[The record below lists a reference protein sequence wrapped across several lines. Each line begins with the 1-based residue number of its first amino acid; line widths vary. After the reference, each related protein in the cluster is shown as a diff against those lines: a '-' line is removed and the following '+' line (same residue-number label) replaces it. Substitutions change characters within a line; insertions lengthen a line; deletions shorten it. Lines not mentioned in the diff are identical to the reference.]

1 MVEHLLAKERVAG
14 SNPVFR
20 SRTSN
25 VAPLRGGF
33 LCRAVD
39 SALEGQMAVLC
50 VTSLTQGEGKTALS
64 SGLARLLIGQGRAVH
79 AFNPLR
85 VSGNDDA
92 GRDSAFLASLTG
104 ATPPADWPL
113 TVSDG
118 NLSPDT
124 AQAISNASTP
134 DHDTIIEAPA
144 LDEGTDA
151 APLVQ
156 SLASALDA
164 RVLLVAR
171 YSPDL
176 TAERI
181 MEAAAGFGDRLAGV
195 VINRVF
201 KYRTQDAQAGL
212 AEALRS
218 QDIPVLALLP
228 EDRRLQAVTVDRIA
242 EHLNGEYFLGQDKKD
257 QLFDNVLIGGIVLD
271 NGVEYFGIS
280 HTKAVLV
287 RADRPD
293 IQMAALQTPTRCL
306 VLTGGHRPIQYIEHE
321 AREEEVPVI
330 LVQQGTLEASRQ
342 LDTLFEEAT
351 IHYPDKADAFADLLQ
366 SHADSEA
373 LGQAVGLQQ

>member
-1 MVEHLLAKERVAG
+1 
-14 SNPVFR
+14 
-20 SRTSN
+20 
-25 VAPLRGGF
+25 
-33 LCRAVD
+33 
-39 SALEGQMAVLC
+39 MAVLC

-64 SGLARLLIGQGRAVH
+64 SGLARLLTGQGRAVR

-85 VSGNDDA
+85 VTDDE
-92 GRDSAFLASLTG
+92 GRDSAFLSSLTG

-118 NLSPDT
+118 SLTKDA
-124 AQAISNASTP
+124 AQAISGATSP
-134 DHDTIIEAPA
+134 DYDTIIEAPA
-144 LDEGTDA
+144 LLDEGTDA

-156 SLASALDA
+156 SLADALDA

-176 TAERI
+176 TAEQI
-181 MEAAAGFGDRLAGV
+181 MEAAGGFGDRLAGV
-195 VINRVF
+195 VLNRVF
-201 KYRTQDAQAGL
+201 KYRAQDAQARL
-212 AEALRS
+212 AEGLQAK
-218 QDIPVLALLP
+218 DIPVLALLP

-271 NGVEYFGIS
+271 NGVEYFGIN

-342 LDTLFEEAT
+342 LDTLFDGASV
-351 IHYPDKADAFADLLQ
+351 HHPDKADAFADLLQ
-366 SHADSEA
+366 SHAGLEA
-373 LGQAVGLQQ
+373 LGQAIGV

>member
-1 MVEHLLAKERVAG
+1 
-14 SNPVFR
+14 
-20 SRTSN
+20 
-25 VAPLRGGF
+25 
-33 LCRAVD
+33 
-39 SALEGQMAVLC
+39 MAVLC
-50 VTSLTQGEGKTALS
+50 ITSLTQGEGKTALS
-64 SGLARLLIGQGRAVH
+64 AGLARVLIGQGRAVH
-79 AFNPLR
+79 AFNPIR
-85 VSGNDDA
+85 IASKDDA
-92 GRDSAFLASLTG
+92 GLDSAFLASITG
-104 ATPPADWPL
+104 ATPPTGWPL
-113 TVSDG
+113 TI
-118 NLSPDT
+118 SPSQAGSSLPKDT
-124 AQAISNASTP
+124 AQAISDASIP
-134 DHDTIIEAPA
+134 SYDTIIEAPA
-144 LDEGTDA
+144 LLDEGIDA

-156 SLASALDA
+156 SLADALDA

-181 MEAAAGFGDRLAGV
+181 MEAASGFESRLAGV
-195 VINRVF
+195 VINRVS
-201 KYRTQDAQAGL
+201 KYRIQDAQARL
-212 AEALRS
+212 AEGLRS
-218 QDIPVLALLP
+218 QDISVLALLP
-228 EDRRLQAVTVDRIA
+228 EDRRLQAVTVDRMA
-242 EHLNGEYFLGQDKKD
+242 GHLNGEYFLGQDKKD

-342 LDTLFEEAT
+342 LDTLFDGAA

-366 SHADSEA
+366 SHADLEA
-373 LGQAVGLQQ
+373 LGQAIGIQK

>member
-1 MVEHLLAKERVAG
+1 
-14 SNPVFR
+14 
-20 SRTSN
+20 
-25 VAPLRGGF
+25 
-33 LCRAVD
+33 
-39 SALEGQMAVLC
+39 MAVLC
-50 VTSLTQGEGKTALS
+50 ITSLTQGEGKTALS
-64 SGLARLLIGQGRAVH
+64 AGLARVLIGQGRAVH
-79 AFNPLR
+79 AFNPIR
-85 VSGNDDA
+85 IAGKDDA
-92 GRDSAFLASLTG
+92 GLDSAFLASITG
-104 ATPPADWPL
+104 ATPPTGWPL
-113 TVSDG
+113 TMSPSQAG
-118 NLSPDT
+118 SNLPKDT
-124 AQAISNASTP
+124 AQAISDASIP
-134 DHDTIIEAPA
+134 SYNTIIEAPA
-144 LDEGTDA
+144 LLDEGIDA

-156 SLASALDA
+156 SLAAALDA

-176 TAERI
+176 TARI
-181 MEAAAGFGDRLAGV
+181 MEAASGFGNRLAGV

-201 KYRTQDAQAGL
+201 KYRTQEAQARL
-212 AEALRS
+212 VEALRS
-218 QDIPVLALLP
+218 QNISVLALLP
-228 EDRRLQAVTVDRIA
+228 EDRRLQAVTVGRMA
-242 EHLNGEYFLGQDKKD
+242 GHLNGEYFLGQDKKD

-342 LDTLFEEAT
+342 LDTLFDEAT

-366 SHADSEA
+366 SHADLEA
-373 LGQAVGLQQ
+373 LGQAIGIQK

>member
-1 MVEHLLAKERVAG
+1 
-14 SNPVFR
+14 
-20 SRTSN
+20 
-25 VAPLRGGF
+25 
-33 LCRAVD
+33 
-39 SALEGQMAVLC
+39 MAVLC
-50 VTSLTQGEGKTALS
+50 VTSLRQGEGKTALS
-64 SGLARLLIGQGRAVH
+64 SGLARLLMGQGRAVH

-85 VSGNDDA
+85 IAGGDDE

-104 ATPPADWPL
+104 STPPAGWPL
-113 TVSDG
+113 TVQAGGSLPQDA
-118 NLSPDT
+118 
-124 AQAISNASTP
+124 AQAISDASVP

-156 SLASALDA
+156 SLAGALDA
-164 RVLLVAR
+164 RVLLVVR
-171 YSPDL
+171 YSLDL
-176 TAERI
+176 TAEQI
-181 MEAAAGFGDRLAGV
+181 MEAASGFAGRLAGV
-195 VINRVF
+195 VVNRIF
-201 KYRTQDAQAGL
+201 KYRAQDAQTRL
-212 AEALRS
+212 AEALQS

-271 NGVEYFGIS
+271 NGVEYFGIN

-342 LDTLFEEAT
+342 LDTLFDGASV
-351 IHYPDKADAFADLLQ
+351 HHPDKADAFADLLQ
-366 SHADSEA
+366 RHADLDA
-373 LGQAVGLQQ
+373 LGQAIGVQQ

>member
-1 MVEHLLAKERVAG
+1 
-14 SNPVFR
+14 
-20 SRTSN
+20 
-25 VAPLRGGF
+25 
-33 LCRAVD
+33 
-39 SALEGQMAVLC
+39 MAVLC
-50 VTSLTQGEGKTALS
+50 VTSLRQGEGKTALS
-64 SGLARLLIGQGRAVH
+64 SGLARLLMGQGRAVH

-85 VSGNDDA
+85 IAGRDGE

-104 ATPPADWPL
+104 STPPAGWPL
-113 TVSDG
+113 TVLAGGSLPQDA
-118 NLSPDT
+118 
-124 AQAISNASTP
+124 AQAISDASVP

-151 APLVQ
+151 VPLVQ
-156 SLASALDA
+156 SLAGALDA
-164 RVLLVAR
+164 RVLLVVR
-171 YSPDL
+171 YSLDL
-176 TAERI
+176 TAEQI
-181 MEAAAGFGDRLAGV
+181 MEAASGFAGRLAGV

-201 KYRTQDAQAGL
+201 KYRTQDAQTRL
-212 AEALRS
+212 AEALQS

-242 EHLNGEYFLGQDKKD
+242 EHLNGEYFLGQDKKE

-271 NGVEYFGIS
+271 NGVEYFDIN

-330 LVQQGTLEASRQ
+330 LVKQGTLEASRQ
-342 LDTLFEEAT
+342 LDTLFDGASVHHT
-351 IHYPDKADAFADLLQ
+351 DKADAFADLLQ
-366 SHADSEA
+366 CHADLEA
-373 LGQAVGLQQ
+373 LEQAIGVQQ

>member
-1 MVEHLLAKERVAG
+1 
-14 SNPVFR
+14 
-20 SRTSN
+20 
-25 VAPLRGGF
+25 
-33 LCRAVD
+33 
-39 SALEGQMAVLC
+39 MAVLC

-64 SGLARLLIGQGRAVH
+64 SGLARLLMGQGRSVH

-85 VSGNDDA
+85 ATDDA

-104 ATPPADWPL
+104 STPPSGWPL

-118 NLSPDT
+118 RLPGDA
-124 AQAISNASTP
+124 AQAISDASTS
-134 DHDTIIEAPA
+134 DQDTIIEAPA
-144 LDEGTDA
+144 LLDEGTDA

-156 SLASALDA
+156 SLADALDA

-176 TAERI
+176 TTEQI
-181 MEAAAGFGDRLAGV
+181 VEAASGFGDRLAGV
-195 VINRVF
+195 VLNRVF
-201 KYRTQDAQAGL
+201 KYRAQDAQARL
-212 AEALRS
+212 AEGLRS
-218 QDIPVLALLP
+218 LNVPVLALLP

-271 NGVEYFGIS
+271 NGVEYFGIN

-342 LDTLFEEAT
+342 MDTLFDGAT
-351 IHYPDKADAFADLLQ
+351 IHHSDKADAFADLLQ
-366 SHADSEA
+366 SHTDLEA
-373 LGQAVGLQQ
+373 LGQAIGTQQ

>member
-1 MVEHLLAKERVAG
+1 
-14 SNPVFR
+14 
-20 SRTSN
+20 
-25 VAPLRGGF
+25 
-33 LCRAVD
+33 
-39 SALEGQMAVLC
+39 MAVLC

-64 SGLARLLIGQGRAVH
+64 SGLARFLMGQGRSVR

-85 VSGNDDA
+85 VTDDE

-118 NLSPDT
+118 SLPEDV
-124 AQAISNASTP
+124 AQAISGATSP
-134 DHDTIIEAPA
+134 DYDTIIEAPA
-144 LDEGTDA
+144 LLDEGTDA

-156 SLASALDA
+156 SLADALDA

-176 TAERI
+176 TSEQI
-181 MEAAAGFGDRLAGV
+181 VEAAGGFGDRLAGV
-195 VINRVF
+195 VVDRVF
-201 KYRTQDAQAGL
+201 KYRSQDAQARL
-212 AEALRS
+212 AEGLRS
-218 QDIPVLALLP
+218 QDISVLALLP
-228 EDRRLQAVTVDRIA
+228 EDRRLQAVTVDRMA

-271 NGVEYFGIS
+271 NGAEYFGIN

-342 LDTLFEEAT
+342 LDTLFDGAS
-351 IHYPDKADAFADLLQ
+351 IHHPDKAEAFADLLQ
-366 SHADSEA
+366 RHADLDA
-373 LGQAVGLQQ
+373 LGQAIGVQQ

>member
-1 MVEHLLAKERVAG
+1 
-14 SNPVFR
+14 
-20 SRTSN
+20 
-25 VAPLRGGF
+25 
-33 LCRAVD
+33 
-39 SALEGQMAVLC
+39 MAVLC

-104 ATPPADWPL
+104 AAPPADWPL

-118 NLSPDT
+118 SLPKDT
-124 AQAISNASTP
+124 AQAISNASIS

-144 LDEGTDA
+144 LLDEGTDA
-151 APLVQ
+151 SPLVQ

-164 RVLLVAR
+164 QVILVAR

-181 MEAAAGFGDRLAGV
+181 MEAASGFAGRLAGV

-201 KYRTQDAQAGL
+201 KYRTQDAQAL

-218 QDIPVLALLP
+218 QDVPVLALLS

-242 EHLNGEYFLGQDKKD
+242 EHLDGEYFLGQDKKD

-342 LDTLFEEAT
+342 LDTLFDEAT

-373 LGQAVGLQQ
+373 LAQAIGLEG

>member
-1 MVEHLLAKERVAG
+1 
-14 SNPVFR
+14 
-20 SRTSN
+20 
-25 VAPLRGGF
+25 
-33 LCRAVD
+33 
-39 SALEGQMAVLC
+39 MAVIC
-50 VTSLTQGEGKTALS
+50 VTSLRQGEGKTALS
-64 SGLARLLIGQGRAVH
+64 AGLARLLTGQGRAVH

-85 VSGNDDA
+85 VTDDA

-104 ATPPADWPL
+104 AAPPSGWPL

-118 NLSPDT
+118 SLPEDA

-134 DHDTIIEAPA
+134 DHDTIVEVPA
-144 LDEGTDA
+144 LDEGTGA
-151 APLVQ
+151 AALAQ
-156 SLASALDA
+156 SLADALDA

-176 TAERI
+176 TVERI
-181 MEAAAGFGDRLAGV
+181 VEAAGGFGDRLAGV
-195 VINRVF
+195 VVNRIF
-201 KYRTQDAQAGL
+201 KYRSQDAQTRL
-212 AEALRS
+212 AEGLRS
-218 QDIPVLALLP
+218 QNIPVLALLP

-271 NGVEYFGIS
+271 NGVEYFGIN

-342 LDTLFEEAT
+342 MDTLFDGASV
-351 IHYPDKADAFADLLQ
+351 HHPDKADAFVDLLQ
-366 SHADSEA
+366 SHAGLEA
-373 LGQAVGLQQ
+373 LGQAIGV

>member
-1 MVEHLLAKERVAG
+1 
-14 SNPVFR
+14 
-20 SRTSN
+20 
-25 VAPLRGGF
+25 
-33 LCRAVD
+33 
-39 SALEGQMAVLC
+39 MAVLC

-64 SGLARLLIGQGRAVH
+64 SGLTRLLMGQGRAVH

-85 VSGNDDA
+85 VTDDA

-104 ATPPADWPL
+104 AAPLADWPL

-118 NLSPDT
+118 SLPKDT
-124 AQAISNASTP
+124 AQAISDASAP

-144 LDEGTDA
+144 LLDEGTDA

-156 SLASALDA
+156 SLADALDA
-164 RVLLVAR
+164 RVILVAR

-176 TAERI
+176 TAEQI
-181 MEAAAGFGDRLAGV
+181 IEAARGFGDRLAGV
-195 VINRVF
+195 VVNRIF
-201 KYRTQDAQAGL
+201 KYRAQDAQDRL
-212 AEALRS
+212 AEGLRS

-271 NGVEYFGIS
+271 NGVEYFGIN
-280 HTKAVLV
+280 HTKAVVV

-342 LDTLFEEAT
+342 LDTLFDGASV
-351 IHYPDKADAFADLLQ
+351 HHPDKADAFADLLQ
-366 SHADSEA
+366 CHADLEIS
-373 LGQAVGLQQ
+373 GISNWP

>member
-1 MVEHLLAKERVAG
+1 
-14 SNPVFR
+14 
-20 SRTSN
+20 
-25 VAPLRGGF
+25 
-33 LCRAVD
+33 
-39 SALEGQMAVLC
+39 MAVIC
-50 VTSLTQGEGKTALS
+50 VTSLRQGEGKTALS
-64 SGLARLLIGQGRAVH
+64 AGLARLLTGQGRAVH

-85 VSGNDDA
+85 ATDDA

-104 ATPPADWPL
+104 STPPSGWPL
-113 TVSDG
+113 TVLDG
-118 NLSPDT
+118 RLPGDA
-124 AQAISNASTP
+124 AQAISNASTS
-134 DHDTIIEAPA
+134 DQDTIIEAPA
-144 LDEGTDA
+144 LLDEGTDA

-156 SLASALDA
+156 SLADALDA

-176 TAERI
+176 TAEQI
-181 MEAAAGFGDRLAGV
+181 TEAAGGFGDRLVGV
-195 VINRVF
+195 VVNRVF
-201 KYRTQDAQAGL
+201 KYRSQDAQARL
-212 AEALRS
+212 AEGLRS
-218 QDIPVLALLP
+218 LNVPVLALLP

-271 NGVEYFGIS
+271 NGVEYFGIN

-342 LDTLFEEAT
+342 MDTLFDGAT
-351 IHYPDKADAFADLLQ
+351 IHHSDKADAFADLLQ
-366 SHADSEA
+366 SHTDLEA
-373 LGQAVGLQQ
+373 LGQAIGTQQ

>member
-1 MVEHLLAKERVAG
+1 
-14 SNPVFR
+14 
-20 SRTSN
+20 
-25 VAPLRGGF
+25 
-33 LCRAVD
+33 
-39 SALEGQMAVLC
+39 MAVLC

-64 SGLARLLIGQGRAVH
+64 SGLARLLIGQGSAVH

-92 GRDSAFLASLTG
+92 GKDSAFLASLTG
-104 ATPPADWPL
+104 ATPPAEWPL

-118 NLSPDT
+118 SLPKDT
-124 AQAISNASTP
+124 AQAISDASIS

-144 LDEGTDA
+144 LHDEGTDA
-151 APLVQ
+151 SPLVQ
-156 SLASALDA
+156 SLAAALDA
-164 RVLLVAR
+164 QVILVAR

-181 MEAAAGFGDRLAGV
+181 MEAASGFGNRLAGV
-195 VINRVF
+195 VINRIF
-201 KYRTQDAQAGL
+201 KYRTQDAQARL

-218 QDIPVLALLP
+218 HNIPVLALLP

-271 NGVEYFGIS
+271 NGVEYFGIN

-342 LDTLFEEAT
+342 LDTLFDEASV
-351 IHYPDKADAFADLLQ
+351 HHPDKADAFADLLQ
-366 SHADSEA
+366 RHAGSEA
-373 LGQAVGLQQ
+373 LGQAIGLQQ

>member
-1 MVEHLLAKERVAG
+1 
-14 SNPVFR
+14 
-20 SRTSN
+20 
-25 VAPLRGGF
+25 
-33 LCRAVD
+33 
-39 SALEGQMAVLC
+39 MAVLC

-64 SGLARLLIGQGRAVH
+64 AGLARVLIGQGRAVH

-85 VSGNDDA
+85 IAGKDDA
-92 GRDSAFLASLTG
+92 GLDSAFLASITG
-104 ATPPADWPL
+104 ATPPTGWPL
-113 TVSDG
+113 TI
-118 NLSPDT
+118 SPSQAGSSLPKDT
-124 AQAISNASTP
+124 AQAISDASIP
-134 DHDTIIEAPA
+134 SYDTIIEVPA
-144 LDEGTDA
+144 LLDDGTDA
-151 APLVQ
+151 APLVH
-156 SLASALDA
+156 SLADALDA
-164 RVLLVAR
+164 RVLLVVR
-171 YSPDL
+171 YSSDL

-181 MEAAAGFGDRLAGV
+181 MEAASGLESRLAGV

-201 KYRTQDAQAGL
+201 KYRTQDAEARL

-218 QDIPVLALLP
+218 QDISVLALLP
-228 EDRRLQAVTVDRIA
+228 EDRRLQAVTVDRMA
-242 EHLNGEYFLGQDKKD
+242 GHLNGEYFLGQDKKD

-342 LDTLFEEAT
+342 LDTLFDEAT

-366 SHADSEA
+366 RHADLEA
-373 LGQAVGLQQ
+373 LEQAIGIQK

>member
-1 MVEHLLAKERVAG
+1 
-14 SNPVFR
+14 
-20 SRTSN
+20 
-25 VAPLRGGF
+25 
-33 LCRAVD
+33 
-39 SALEGQMAVLC
+39 MAVLC

-85 VSGNDDA
+85 IAGKDDA

-118 NLSPDT
+118 NLPQDT
-124 AQAISNASTP
+124 AQAISDASIS

-176 TAERI
+176 TAEQI
-181 MEAAAGFGDRLAGV
+181 MEAASGFGNRLAGV
-195 VINRVF
+195 VVNRVF
-201 KYRTQDAQAGL
+201 KYRTQDAQARL

-218 QDIPVLALLP
+218 QGVPVLALLP
-228 EDRRLQAVTVDRIA
+228 EDRRLQAVTVDCIA

-342 LDTLFEEAT
+342 LDTLFDEAT

-366 SHADSEA
+366 RHADSEA
-373 LGQAVGLQQ
+373 LGQAIGVQ

>member
-1 MVEHLLAKERVAG
+1 
-14 SNPVFR
+14 
-20 SRTSN
+20 
-25 VAPLRGGF
+25 
-33 LCRAVD
+33 
-39 SALEGQMAVLC
+39 MAVLC

-85 VSGNDDA
+85 VTDDE
-92 GRDSAFLASLTG
+92 GRDSAFLASITG
-104 ATPPADWPL
+104 ATPPDGWPL
-113 TVSDG
+113 TVSPSDAG
-118 NLSPDT
+118 SNLPKDT
-124 AQAISNASTP
+124 AQAISDASTP
-134 DHDTIIEAPA
+134 SGDTIIEAPA
-144 LDEGTDA
+144 LLDEGTDA
-151 APLVQ
+151 SPLVQ
-156 SLASALDA
+156 SLAAALDA

-181 MEAAAGFGDRLAGV
+181 MEAASGFGSRLAGV
-195 VINRVF
+195 LINRVF
-201 KYRTQDAQAGL
+201 KYRTQDAQARL

-242 EHLNGEYFLGQDKKD
+242 ERLNGEYFLGQDKKD

-342 LDTLFEEAT
+342 LDTLFDEAA

-366 SHADSEA
+366 SHADLEA
-373 LGQAVGLQQ
+373 LGQAIGLQ